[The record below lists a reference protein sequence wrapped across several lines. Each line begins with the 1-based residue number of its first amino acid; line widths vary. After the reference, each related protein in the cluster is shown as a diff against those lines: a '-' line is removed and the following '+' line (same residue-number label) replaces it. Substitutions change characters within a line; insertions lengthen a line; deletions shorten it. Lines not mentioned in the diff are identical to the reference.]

1 MLYKK
6 WSLCYKLNSAVLLRA
21 MPSVVA
27 PGLQGDGWHRKRR
40 PVCWYGGLASTCHLA
55 QVRAGLWRGR
65 RECLLSYHTGHRC
78 WVCGTSTRDY
88 KIKTRTHTLTHT
100 INHTH
105 TNTHT
110 HTITHSH
117 TLLST
122 DDYKKKLTH
131 THVRTHAHAHAHNL
145 PRTHIHMR
153 TSAHTHTH
161 TFKTNTCLCVFGC
174 CLIAGSKTLRLI
186 PKAQRASLTF
196 PMSTCSRQRAAG
208 LCRTWWAADLKPT
221 SRSCRGATSSRW
233 CHGGHVNTLWIHC
246 SCEYIVQLNTLFV
259 WIHCSC
265 KNIVHVNTLVMWIH
279 CSCKAY
285 KELPWIITCKVLPCW
300 LCGYIFCRLK
310 SRETALDLW
319 ENAIILVEAVLD
331 LQELSFVW

>member
-131 THVRTHAHAHAHNL
+131 THVRTHAHAHAH
-145 PRTHIHMR
+145 THIQNKHLFVCLWLLPHCR
-153 TSAHTHTH
+153 QQD
-161 TFKTNTCLCVFGC
+161 FKADSQSSTRLPDLSDEHLLKTARSWLVPHLMGC
-174 CLIAGSKTLRLI
+174 RSK
-186 PKAQRASLTF
+186 
-196 PMSTCSRQRAAG
+196 
-208 LCRTWWAADLKPT
+208 ADIQKLPWSYILKVVP
-221 SRSCRGATSSRW
+221 RW
-233 CHGGHVNTLWIHC
+233 
-246 SCEYIVQLNTLFV
+246 SCEYIVNTLF
-259 WIHCSC
+259 
-265 KNIVHVNTLVMWIH
+265 MWIH
-279 CSCKAY
+279 CSI
-285 KELPWIITCKVLPCW
+285 E
-300 LCGYIFCRLK
+300 YIVRVNTLFM
-310 SRETALDLW
+310 
-319 ENAIILVEAVLD
+319 
-331 LQELSFVW
+331 